1 VSRETRSTVRLAYLE
16 LMAPTLDEAIDALAA
31 QGATA
36 IRVVPVFLAA
46 GGHVTHDLPH
56 LVQGARRRHPSL
68 SLEIDP
74 PIGEQHEVL
83 AAIAAAISSR
93 APRGP

>member
-46 GGHVTHDLPH
+46 DARPAASRARRAAAAPVAQPRDRSADRRAAR
-56 LVQGARRRHPSL
+56 GARRDRRGDQLASSARSL
-68 SLEIDP
+68 K
-74 PIGEQHEVL
+74 
-83 AAIAAAISSR
+83 
-93 APRGP
+93 